1 MEVFTVL
8 KRSPAVILAAAFLAS
23 CGTKGLA
30 PSDASADRA
39 DGPRVDAPHADAPH
53 DVAIEVV
60 PTDAGSDVAPL
71 PPPVVLTLA
80 PGCGAARLA
89 LGGGELYWTERAT
102 GLVKKV
108 SVTTS
113 QEVPTLVA
121 SQQPSPGPITAD
133 DEGVYW
139 SNEGD
144 RTIRREPLPTAGS
157 GAPDGGAPL
166 WLKTAEPVN
175 ALLARRGQL
184 FFSAGASTYQVAHLP
199 IVIRLLASFAACR
212 PSTAGALAASDAY
225 LYQTAD
231 LLQFIVRERLD
242 GSQLGRDPCA
252 AADAGAPQ
260 IQIPETVTHTQGSL
274 VVDALQVTGGQV
286 VWADHGFIAARP
298 VDDLAAGSNRDVAL
312 SAGSNTITGFVVVGD
327 RVFLGESDD
336 PGAGPTAHTVQVAS
350 FVASAAG
357 GETPSGTVVATNQ
370 PGARSFVTD
379 DSTHVY
385 WATHTPSATPG
396 APADCAIVSLAT
408 K

>member
-1 MEVFTVL
+1 MEAFTVL
-8 KRSPAVILAAAFLAS
+8 MRSPALILAATFLAS
-23 CGTKGLA
+23 CGTRGLA
-30 PSDASADRA
+30 PRDASAD
-39 DGPRVDAPHADAPH
+39 GTDAPRADAPH
-53 DVAIEVV
+53 DVAVEV
-60 PTDAGSDVAPL
+60 PIDARVDAAPL
-71 PPPVVLTLA
+71 PPPVVLARA

-121 SQQPSPGPITAD
+121 SLQPSPGPITAD
-133 DEGVYW
+133 DQAVYW

-166 WLKTAEPVN
+166 WLKTAEPVS

-379 DSTHVY
+379 GTHVY